1 MHGNISN
8 SEDIFTI
15 SDISGLTCVDSFG
28 EYFIEFVGMMLVFIL
43 VGNVWMI
50 LVLILLIL
58 YW

>member
-1 MHGNISN
+1 MLKN
-8 SEDIFTI
+8 S
-15 SDISGLTCVDSFG
+15 ISGLTCVDPFG